1 MPKSVLIVDDSRV
14 VRKALCQFF
23 ETLSDW
29 EILGEA
35 MDGAEGI
42 QKAID
47 LKPDLILLDVSMPHM
62 NGVETASVIKKL
74 LPDVC
79 IIVFTLF
86 DGTSGP
92 RLSSAVGV
100 DLVVPKAEGLSGLV
114 NAIRQLIGT
123 SGIDRER
130 CQPDQSEPGIADQT

>member
-1 MPKSVLIVDDSRV
+1 MPRSVLIVDDSRV

-29 EILGEA
+29 EIIGEA
-35 MDGAEGI
+35 ADGAEGI
-42 QKAID
+42 QKGIE

-74 LPDVC
+74 LPDVY

-86 DGTSGP
+86 DGTLGP

-100 DLVVPKAEGLSGLV
+100 DLVVPKAEGLTGLV

-123 SGIDRER
+123 SGIAPE
-130 CQPDQSEPGIADQT
+130 QSQSVQSKPGITDQT

>member
-23 ETLSDW
+23 ETSPEW
-29 EILGEA
+29 KVVGEA
-35 MDGAEGI
+35 ADGAEGI
-42 QKAID
+42 QTAIE
-47 LKPDLILLDVSMPHM
+47 LKPDLILLDVSMPKM

-74 LPDVC
+74 LPDVY
-79 IIVFTLF
+79 IIAFTLF
-86 DGTSGP
+86 DGTLGP

-100 DLVVPKAEGLSGLV
+100 DLVVPKAEGLTGLV

-123 SGIDRER
+123 PGIAREQSR
-130 CQPDQSEPGIADQT
+130 PDQSKPGITDQT

>member
-1 MPKSVLIVDDSRV
+1 M
-14 VRKALCQFF
+14 
-23 ETLSDW
+23 SDW
-29 EILGEA
+29 QITGEA
-35 MDGAEGI
+35 ADGAEGI

-74 LPDVC
+74 LPDVY

-86 DGTSGP
+86 DGTLGP

-100 DLVVPKAEGLSGLV
+100 DLVVPKAEGLTGLV

-123 SGIDRER
+123 
-130 CQPDQSEPGIADQT
+130 PGIAREQSQPDDLKPGITDQT